1 MRRFD
6 LIILD
11 VALLCLSAVLAL
23 ALRENFE
30 ISYDGFI
37 QYLPYFCVSSLTASC
52 IFFVG
57 RVDCSVWRYQHI
69 ADHVR
74 LSGFVAAAVFSAVC
88 IVFVYNRL
96 DGLARSLPIL
106 HLLVGVACLSGARII
121 HKLVHDNRQHR
132 KASESFLRLADQED
146 QTTVL
151 IIGISKLTEA
161 YLQAL
166 AELAPGR
173 IKVAGLLGLAERH
186 RGRLVAGHQVLGA
199 PEEVET
205 ILDRLE
211 VHGVSV
217 ERIVVATPA
226 QVLTPPQR
234 EALLRVQKSRS
245 LSFQYI
251 AEDLGLNDDFP
262 KSRSGLHPAGDSQTN
277 LSFEID
283 PKELR
288 HNAQRFYWKAKR
300 AIDCCAAFVALALG
314 LPLMAVV
321 ALCVAASVG
330 FPVIFWQKR
339 PGLGGR
345 PFWVCKF
352 RTMKSAYDFSGRKLS
367 DDERVSRLGSLL
379 RRFRFDELPQLWNV
393 FWGDMAIIGPR
404 PLLPCDQSDAYRS
417 RLLVRPGLTGWAQV
431 VGGRVISPE
440 DKAALDVWYV
450 RNACLS
456 LDIEIAMRTVGVVL
470 LGERPR
476 FEIIERAWL
485 DLGQAGVIKG
495 ELALRFKIG
504 MQLACNDI

>member
-6 LIILD
+6 LLILD
-11 VALLCLSAVLAL
+11 VALLCLSAILAL
-23 ALRENFE
+23 ALHENFE
-30 ISYDGFI
+30 ISFDCFV
-37 QYLPYFCVSSLTASC
+37 QFLPYFCVSTLTASC
-52 IFFVG
+52 VFFAG
-57 RVDCSVWRYQHI
+57 RVDCTVWRYHHI

-74 LSGFVAAAVFSAVC
+74 LSGFVAATVFSAVC

-132 KASESFLRLADQED
+132 KTSESFLRLADQEN

-151 IIGISKLTEA
+151 IVGLSKLTEA
-161 YLQAL
+161 YLQAV

-186 RGRLVAGHQVLGA
+186 TGRLVAGHQVLGA
-199 PEEVET
+199 PEEIES
-205 ILDRLE
+205 ILDQLE

-226 QVLTPPQR
+226 LALKPAQR
-234 EALLRVQKSRS
+234 EALLWVQQSRS
-245 LSFQYI
+245 LSFQYL
-251 AEDLGLNDDFP
+251 AEDLGLDDGFP
-262 KSRSGLHPAGDSQTN
+262 PSRNGLHSSGDLQTK

-283 PKELR
+283 PEELR
-288 HNAQRFYWKAKR
+288 RSAQRAYWKAKR
-300 AIDCCAAFVALALG
+300 AIDCCAALAALTIG
-314 LPLMAVV
+314 LPLLAVV
-321 ALCVAASVG
+321 ALGVAVSVG

-352 RTMKSAYDFSGRKLS
+352 RTMKSAYDSSGRKLS
-367 DDERVSRLGSLL
+367 DDQRVSRLGSRL
-379 RRFRFDELPQLWNV
+379 RRFRLDELPQLWNV
-393 FWGDMAIIGPR
+393 FCGDMAIVGPR

-456 LDIEIAMRTVGVVL
+456 LDLEIAIRTIGIVL

-476 FEIIERAWL
+476 FEIIERAWR

-495 ELALRFKIG
+495 ELVLELKKRLR
-504 MQLACNDI
+504 LSYT

>member
-6 LIILD
+6 LLILD
-11 VALLCLSAVLAL
+11 VALLCLSAILAL
-23 ALRENFE
+23 ALHDNFE
-30 ISYDGFI
+30 ISLDRFI
-37 QYLPYFCVSSLTASC
+37 QFLPYFCVSTLTAAC
-52 IFFVG
+52 VFFAG
-57 RVDCSVWRYQHI
+57 RVDCTVWRYHHI

-88 IVFVYNRL
+88 IVFVYSRL

-132 KASESFLRLADQED
+132 KASESFLRLAGQEN

-151 IIGISKLTEA
+151 IVGLSKLTEA
-161 YLQAL
+161 YLQAV

-186 RGRLVAGHQVLGA
+186 TGRLVASYQVLGA
-199 PEEVET
+199 PEEIEPV
-205 ILDRLE
+205 LDQLE
-211 VHGVSV
+211 VHGVFV
-217 ERIVVATPA
+217 ERIVIATPA
-226 QVLTPPQR
+226 RALKPTQR
-234 EALLRVQKSRS
+234 EALFRVQRSRS

-251 AEDLGLNDDFP
+251 AEDLGLDDGFP
-262 KSRSGLHPAGDSQTN
+262 QSRDGLHPSGDSQTE

-300 AIDCCAAFVALALG
+300 AIDCCAALVALAFG
-314 LPLMAVV
+314 LPLLALV
-321 ALCVAASVG
+321 ALCVAVSVG

-352 RTMKSAYDFSGRKLS
+352 RTMKLAHDSRRKLP
-367 DDERVSRLGSLL
+367 DDERVSRLGGLL
-379 RRFRFDELPQLWNV
+379 RRFRLDELPQLWNV
-393 FWGDMAIIGPR
+393 FCGDMAIVGPR

-440 DKAALDVWYV
+440 DKAAS
-450 RNACLS
+450 RCLVCPQ
-456 LDIEIAMRTVGVVL
+456 RVL
-470 LGERPR
+470 
-476 FEIIERAWL
+476 F
-485 DLGQAGVIKG
+485 AGP
-495 ELALRFKIG
+495 
-504 MQLACNDI
+504 